1 VKRILH
7 DLPFYEESQ
16 LFYLQPPPG
25 FVRILHRQIP
35 VRISLAH
42 YVVATGEFVPMMSS
56 FPAILD
62 TGFNG
67 GVAITRSHLSQ
78 WAGLA
83 STSLVPEIKRSTS
96 HEAPT
101 IRGFPARSFESR
113 FYVRPNRRHSWEP
126 SAEQPVEVVAKI
138 FLVDAPNDS
147 FRLPLLGMS
156 ALDQLGRTLTIDY
169 RRRLVQL

>member
-1 VKRILH
+1 VKRILD

-35 VRISLAH
+35 VRISLAL
-42 YVVATGEFVPMMSS
+42 YVAATREFTPAMSS

-67 GVAITRSHLSQ
+67 GVVITRFHLSQ
-78 WAGLA
+78 WAGL
-83 STSLVPEIKRSTS
+83 TPRLLGPETRPTGVQ
-96 HEAPT
+96 ETPT
-101 IRGFPARSFESR
+101 IQGFPARAFESR
-113 FYVRPNRRHSWEP
+113 FFVRPNRRGSWEP
-126 SAEQPVEVVAKI
+126 SAERPVEVAAKV
-138 FLVDAPNDS
+138 FLVDAPENK

-156 ALDQLGRTLTIDY
+156 ALDQLGRKLTIDY